1 MIFSLF
7 QDLETSREIVLRA
20 NCSHWEMQF
29 IFNDCFKK
37 ILQQHSHEDLKKWKE
52 NVDKNKENDSGFKAV
67 MKYGIRIEK
76 HELKLTKSRHT
87 KFLDSTDLNMV
98 SSYTDFTQKIQHS
111 RFFFS
116 Y

>member
-1 MIFSLF
+1 M
-7 QDLETSREIVLRA
+7 LRA
-20 NCSHWEMQF
+20 NFSHWEMQF

-37 ILQQHSHEDLKKWKE
+37 ILNQHSHEDLKKWQEIFDDE
-52 NVDKNKENDSGFKAV
+52 NATNEDKSGFKAV

-98 SSYTDFTQKIQHS
+98 SCYTDFT
-111 RFFFS
+111 
-116 Y
+116 

>member
-1 MIFSLF
+1 
-7 QDLETSREIVLRA
+7 
-20 NCSHWEMQF
+20 MQF

-111 RFFFS
+111 RFFFLLGCKKNGTS
-116 Y
+116 FGKHWKRDYQNYVN

>member
-1 MIFSLF
+1 MIFFLF

-20 NCSHWEMQF
+20 NFSHWEMQF

-52 NVDKNKENDSGFKAV
+52 NLDKNKENDSGYKAV

-76 HELKLTKSRHT
+76 HELKLTKSKYT

-98 SSYTDFTQKIQHS
+98 SFYTDFT
-111 RFFFS
+111 
-116 Y
+116 

>member
-1 MIFSLF
+1 M
-7 QDLETSREIVLRA
+7 LRA
-20 NCSHWEMQF
+20 NFSHWEMQF

-37 ILQQHSHEDLKKWKE
+37 ILQQHSHEDLKKWNERLEEGEKSE
-52 NVDKNKENDSGFKAV
+52 NISGFNTV

-98 SSYTDFTQKIQHS
+98 SVSADFTKNSNFTIFPH
-111 RFFFS
+111 FS

>member
-1 MIFSLF
+1 M
-7 QDLETSREIVLRA
+7 LRA
-20 NCSHWEMQF
+20 NFSHWEMQF

-37 ILQQHSHEDLKKWKE
+37 ILNQHSHEDLKKWKE
-52 NVDKNKENDSGFKAV
+52 ILEDENSTSEDKSVFKAV

-98 SSYTDFTQKIQHS
+98 SCYTDFT
-111 RFFFS
+111 
-116 Y
+116 